1 MRFEKEIEKNFASM
15 LESLRGCLRIP
26 SVYEASDVYP
36 YGESVNKALEYT
48 LKEAEKLG
56 FKTVNLD
63 GQVGWAEYGEGEE
76 MIAVLGHLDVVPADG
91 EWHFDPYGAEIADG
105 KLYGRGTMDDKGPI
119 YAGLFGLKAV
129 ADAGVKLDRRVR
141 VIFGTNEET
150 GSKDMKYYK
159 ANGGEIPVM
168 GFTPDGGYPLI
179 NGEKGLITE
188 KYSKKLAQKGALKMT
203 ELWGGTATNIVPD
216 KAYAVIE
223 CSAQLA
229 DQIAALKGEK
239 VAVTKTENGVR
250 VDAEGVNAH
259 GSHPEQGENA
269 IGRLLIFMKQLP
281 LEGDLKDAVTFVAD
295 KVGMEPHGESLGIDL
310 YDEVSGHLVNNLGV
324 LRGGED
330 LFEIKMNYRY
340 PVTFTFDDCGPKVK
354 AQFEAAGFER
364 TEASHKEKLYV
375 PEDAELCQKLL
386 RVYADCTGL
395 PAVPESIGGGTYAK
409 SIPNVLAF
417 GPCFPDD
424 EVREHKPD
432 EFCTLDWL
440 KKNMNILAEA
450 IYELA
455 VK

>member
-1 MRFEKEIEKNFASM
+1 MRFEKEVEKNFASM

-36 YGESVNKALEYT
+36 YGESVNRALEYT
-48 LKEAEKLG
+48 LAEAEKLG
-56 FKTVNLD
+56 FRAVNLD

-76 MIAVLGHLDVVPADG
+76 MVAVLGHLDVVPADG

-129 ADAGVKLDRRVR
+129 ADSGLKMDRRVR

-159 ANGGEIPVM
+159 AKGGEIPVM
-168 GFTPDGGYPLI
+168 GITPDGGYPLI
-179 NGEKGLITE
+179 NGEKGLVTE
-188 KYSKKLAQKGALKMT
+188 KYSKKLDQTGALKVT
-203 ELWGGTATNIVPD
+203 EFWGGTATNIVPD

-229 DQIAALKGEK
+229 DEIAALKGEK
-239 VAVTKTENGVR
+239 IKITRTENGVR
-250 VDAEGVNAH
+250 IDAEGVNAH

-281 LEGDLKDAVTFVAD
+281 LEGDLKDAVTFIAD
-295 KVGMEPHGESLGIDL
+295 RIGMEPHGESLGIDL
-310 YDEVSGHLVNNLGV
+310 YDEVSGYLVNNLGV
-324 LRGGED
+324 LRGNEE

-340 PVTFTFDDCGPKVK
+340 PVTFSFDDCGPKVK

-375 PEDAELCQKLL
+375 PEDAELCRKLL
-386 RVYADCTGL
+386 RVYADCTGT
-395 PAVPESIGGGTYAK
+395 PAKAECIGGGTYAK

>member
-1 MRFEKEIEKNFASM
+1 MRFEKEVEKNYAPM

-26 SVYEASDVYP
+26 SVYEDSDVYP
-36 YGESVNKALEYT
+36 YGENVNACLEYT

-63 GQVGWAEYGEGEE
+63 NQVGWAEYGDGEE

-129 ADAGVKLDRRVR
+129 VDSGAKLDRRVR
-141 VIFGTNEET
+141 IIFGTNEET
-150 GSKDMKYYK
+150 GSADMKYYK
-159 ANGGEIPVM
+159 AHGGEIPVM

-188 KYSKKLAQKGALKMT
+188 MYRKSISQKGALKVT
-203 ELWGGTATNIVPD
+203 EMWGGTASNIVPD

-223 CSAQLA
+223 CSEKLA
-229 DQIAALKGEK
+229 DEISALKGEK
-239 VAVTKTENGVR
+239 IKAEKTGKGVKIS
-250 VDAEGVNAH
+250 AEGVNAH
-259 GSHPEQGENA
+259 GSHPNHGENA

-281 LEGDLKDAVTFVAD
+281 LEGDLKDAVYFVAD
-295 KVGMEPHGESLGIDL
+295 HIGMEPYGQSLGIDL
-310 YDEVSGHLVNNLGV
+310 YDDVSGHLVNNMGV
-324 LRGGED
+324 MRGGED
-330 LFEIKMNYRY
+330 FFEVKLNYRY
-340 PVTFTFDDCGPKVK
+340 PVTFSFEDCGPKVK

-364 TEASHKEKLYV
+364 TEASHKERLYV

-395 PAVPESIGGGTYAK
+395 PAVPECIGGGTYAK